1 LHNNRFG
8 SESITI
14 SELNRQV
21 ELRMII
27 IYDEAKA
34 LDVGTRNKERTMT
47 MNIEEYGALWEH
59 ISIRLLDIRIM
70 TVNLSEDP
78 TMWTLPSNA
87 FLLVT
92 NGKGKIWLGQAMH
105 QIKGTYILHV
115 SKGTR
120 LDCLAKNPMEIHL
133 LSYSSL
139 EPDKAIAESSLTNT
153 ESDSLQV
160 NFGFEPMH
168 PLPLIEMMQL
178 IYRQWSEL
186 QSAGRIQTKAL
197 FYQWLAEML
206 QQMQERRKNR
216 MKLDRVDQAVRYL
229 TRNYGEP
236 LKIEQ
241 VAERLDCS
249 PRYLN
254 QLFQLQLNTSPSRVL
269 SQIRMEQALK
279 LLVSTK
285 GTLQEIAERVG
296 YENGYTLSRYFKKHY
311 GVSPGDYR
319 KRRDSSLPSVALV
332 EADQTRPAEENTD
345 LTGVQVRKFSAS
357 EVPRARTRIFT
368 SSIGEI
374 AIPEKPSRIVVDWH
388 LGELLALGVTP
399 LGAPHSLIESN
410 QMLEPYICDQVQ
422 DIGNHNFISI
432 EKVLELEPDLIITWN
447 HAAYASYARIAP
459 TVIYGGSW
467 YSSVEEGVRE
477 MGGILNRHTEA
488 ETWIKEY
495 RRRVHTIRQTIT
507 DKFST
512 EKTFT
517 VIDPNW
523 GEQITIVGDTGTRGG
538 KAAYGLLNLKPAGRV
553 RQELLEPGLEYLD
566 VVRSAVDGFL
576 EDYLLVLDNGPS
588 HGSDDQSIIKPWQK
602 SIQTDHCRIINLDWN
617 RYFLSDPLS
626 AVLQAEEM
634 AARIMGD

>member
-1 LHNNRFG
+1 M
-8 SESITI
+8 
-14 SELNRQV
+14 V
-21 ELRMII
+21 I
-27 IYDEAKA
+27 IYDESK
-34 LDVGTRNKERTMT
+34 LWMVTRNKERTMT

-59 ISIRLLDIRIM
+59 ITIRLLDIRIM
-70 TVNLSEDP
+70 TVKISEDP
-78 TMWTLPSNA
+78 STWTLPSNA

-105 QIKGTYILHV
+105 QIKGTYVLHA
-115 SKGTR
+115 SKGAR
-120 LDCLAKNPMEIHL
+120 LECLAKNPMEIHM

-139 EPDKAIAESSLTNT
+139 ELEKANTESSLTIT
-153 ESDSLQV
+153 GSDSLQV
-160 NFGFEPMH
+160 SFGFAPMH
-168 PLPLIEMMQL
+168 PLPLIEIMQL
-178 IYRQWSEL
+178 IYRQWNEL

-206 QQMQERRKNR
+206 KQMQEQRKNR
-216 MKLDRVDQAVRYL
+216 TKLDRVDQAVRYL
-229 TRNYGEP
+229 TRHYGEP
-236 LKIEQ
+236 LKMEQ
-241 VAERLDCS
+241 VAGMLDCS
-249 PRYLN
+249 TRYLN

-285 GTLQEIAERVG
+285 RTLQEIAERVG

-319 KRRDSSLPSVALV
+319 KRRDSSITNVAPSIFQPHSLQISHYPEWSQRTVSLV
-332 EADQTRPAEENTD
+332 EAGQTRPAQENTD
-345 LTGVQVRKFSAS
+345 LTGVQVRKTSAS
-357 EVPRARTRIFT
+357 AVPRASTRMFAT
-368 SSIGEI
+368 SLGEI
-374 AIPEKPSRIVVDWH
+374 MIPAKPSRVVVDWH
-388 LGELLALGVTP
+388 LGEVLALGVTP
-399 LGAPHSLIESN
+399 LGAPHSLIESS

-459 TVIYGGSW
+459 TVVYGGRE
-467 YSSVEEGVRE
+467 YGSVEEEIRE
-477 MGGILNRHTEA
+477 MGDILNRHTEA
-488 ETWIKEY
+488 EAWIKEY
-495 RRRVHTIRQTIT
+495 GRKVRTIRQMIT
-507 DKFST
+507 GKFFA

-523 GEQITIVGDTGTRGG
+523 GEQITLVGDTGTRGG
-538 KAAYGLLNLKPAGRV
+538 KAAYGLLNLKPAGKV

-566 VVRSAVDGFL
+566 VSRSAVGGYL
-576 EDYLLVLDNGPS
+576 EDYLLVLDNGPR
-588 HGSDDQSIIKPWQK
+588 HGSNDPSSVKPWQK
-602 SIQTDHCRIINLDWN
+602 SIETDHCRIINLDWN

-634 AARIMGD
+634 AERIMTH

>member
-1 LHNNRFG
+1 
-8 SESITI
+8 
-14 SELNRQV
+14 
-21 ELRMII
+21 
-27 IYDEAKA
+27 
-34 LDVGTRNKERTMT
+34 MT

-59 ISIRLLDIRIM
+59 ATIRLLDIRIM
-70 TVNLSEDP
+70 TVKTSEEP
-78 TMWTLPSNA
+78 NTWTPPSNS

-92 NGKGKIWLGQAMH
+92 NGEGEIRLGQAMH
-105 QIKGTYILHV
+105 QIKGTYILHA

-120 LDCLAKNPMEIHL
+120 LDCLAKNPMEIHM
-133 LSYSSL
+133 LSYSLL
-139 EPDKAIAESSLTNT
+139 EPEKSHTESSLTNT
-153 ESDSLQV
+153 GSDSLQV
-160 NFGFEPMH
+160 SFGFEPVD
-168 PLPLIEMMQL
+168 PLPLIEILQW

-206 QQMQERRKNR
+206 KQMQEQRKNR
-216 MKLDRVDQAVRYL
+216 TKLDRVDQAVRYL
-229 TRNYGEP
+229 TRHYGEP
-236 LKIEQ
+236 LKMQ
-241 VAERLDCS
+241 QLADMLDCS

-279 LLVSTK
+279 LLLNTK

-311 GVSPGDYR
+311 GVSPGFYR
-319 KRRDSSLPSVALV
+319 KRRDSSISNVAPSTFQPYSLLKNDYLEWSERTVSLV
-332 EADQTRPAEENTD
+332 EDDQTRPSQENRD
-345 LTGVQVRKFSAS
+345 LTGVQVRKSSAPA
-357 EVPRARTRIFT
+357 VPRAKTRMFT
-368 SSIGEI
+368 TSMGEI
-374 AIPEKPSRIVVDWH
+374 MIPEKPSRVVVDWH
-388 LGELLALGVTP
+388 LGEVLALGVTP

-432 EKVLELEPDLIITWN
+432 EKVVELEPDLIITWN
-447 HAAYASYARIAP
+447 HAAYLSYARIAP
-459 TVIYGGSW
+459 TVVYGGGR
-467 YSSVEEGVRE
+467 YGSVEEEIRD
-477 MGGILNRHTEA
+477 MGHILNRHTEA

-507 DKFST
+507 GTLFT

-523 GEQITIVGDTGTRGG
+523 GEHITLVGDTGTRGG
-538 KAAYGLLNLKPAGRV
+538 KAAYRLLNLKPAGRI
-553 RQELLEPGLEYLD
+553 RQELLEPGLECLN
-566 VVRSAVDGFL
+566 VARSAVGGYL
-576 EDYLLVLDNGPS
+576 EDYLLVLDNGPRQR
-588 HGSDDQSIIKPWQK
+588 SDDPSSVNPWKK
-602 SIQTDHCRIINLDWN
+602 SIETDHCRIINLDWN

-634 AARIMGD
+634 AERIMEHKLLLTQ